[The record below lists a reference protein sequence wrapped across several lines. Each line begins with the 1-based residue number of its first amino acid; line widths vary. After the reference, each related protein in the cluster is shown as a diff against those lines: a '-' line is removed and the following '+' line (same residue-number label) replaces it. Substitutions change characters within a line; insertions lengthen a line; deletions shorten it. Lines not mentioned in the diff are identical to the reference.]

1 MARCVARSW
10 PARGPV
16 VARSGPF
23 RIVRDLKSL
32 AVSPERA
39 ILELLYGI
47 ETYESYLWS
56 HFQSPQ
62 YFWDVWFLHGS
73 ELRLKPLSFNEPS
86 KTRRS

>member
-1 MARCVARSW
+1 MLWKWPVAW

-23 RIVRDLKSL
+23 RIVPDLKGL

-56 HFQSPQ
+56 HF
-62 YFWDVWFLHGS
+62 
-73 ELRLKPLSFNEPS
+73 LSDTAGQCYLCGRAFAETLN
-86 KTRRS
+86 